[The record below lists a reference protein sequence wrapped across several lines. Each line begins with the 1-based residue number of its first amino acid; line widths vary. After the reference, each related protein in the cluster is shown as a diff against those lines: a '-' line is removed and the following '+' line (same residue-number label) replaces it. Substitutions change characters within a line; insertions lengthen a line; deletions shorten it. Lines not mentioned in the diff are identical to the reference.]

1 MVENLY
7 EFKKITFKLFS
18 RFCVTKLQP
27 MNKLFYNDFFR
38 IVPLIRLV
46 DFWLKTWYRLVNRRT
61 NMISEYFWITI
72 VDWLK
77 IKMYDWILL
86 REISIHLSVFTRAIL
101 KGGGGSQSSIN
112 FMKKALIK
120 ILRTIFTTPWTFSM
134 ILLSISCVKSS

>member
-1 MVENLY
+1 
-7 EFKKITFKLFS
+7 
-18 RFCVTKLQP
+18 
-27 MNKLFYNDFFR
+27 
-38 IVPLIRLV
+38 
-46 DFWLKTWYRLVNRRT
+46 
-61 NMISEYFWITI
+61 MISEYFWITI

-120 ILRTIFTTPWTFSM
+120 ILRTIFTTP
-134 ILLSISCVKSS
+134 